1 MVVAVAGLALIAFNT
16 IGIGFMP
23 MSDVV
28 FFGLAG
34 VLWFLMLTG
43 RVSSISAPATRR
55 SSPRLLAATIVVL
68 VLATVSSF
76 QSWYPEESIGVV
88 LRLIYLTVLWFWIL
102 RCLSISRRAIAWLL
116 RGWRWGVLIASAGAL
131 ASNAG
136 LVALGQE
143 NPENRQTAWF
153 GHPNDL
159 AGYITV
165 AVPIFVLAAPRAV
178 VWARRRAQLRWM
190 VSVGVVVFALATT
203 GSMTGFVSAT
213 AGVAAGGAALLLTR
227 SSEGRGVVHPLK
239 VMATLVVVAVALTV
253 LFTSDVPVADRITR
267 LGEGDS
273 AVETSVGTRGAL
285 NERVANQFD
294 ELLVIGHGLDLA
306 AQDELRGADAGIHN
320 MYVKVLYEAGLI
332 AAIALV
338 TLLVVAL
345 QMCWKV
351 LVNMRA
357 TEIHPDIA
365 AVFGSA
371 VAALTFALFQPI
383 LFHRYFWLPFG
394 IIQCLWAMRR
404 AELRERAS
412 PTAGDAVVVRGTSA
426 PVLAR
431 ARNTARSDAAS

>member
-1 MVVAVAGLALIAFNT
+1 MAVAVAGLALMAFNT

-34 VLWFLMLTG
+34 VLWLLILTG

-55 SSPRLLAATIVVL
+55 SSPRLLVAAIVLL

-76 QSWYPEESIGVV
+76 QSWYPMDSTGVV
-88 LRLIYLTVLWFWIL
+88 LRLIYLTLLWFWIL

-116 RGWRWGVLIASAGAL
+116 QGWRWGVLIACAGAL

-136 LVALGQE
+136 IVALGHE
-143 NPENRQTAWF
+143 NAENRQSAWS

-178 VWARRRAQLRWM
+178 VWARRRAELRWM
-190 VSVGVVVFALATT
+190 VTVGVVVFALATT
-203 GSMTGFVSAT
+203 GSMTGFVSAM

-227 SSEGRGVVHPLK
+227 SSEARGIVHPLK
-239 VMATLVVVAVALTV
+239 VMATLVVVVIAVGAL
-253 LFTSDVPVADRITR
+253 FSSDVPVIDRLTR
-267 LGEGDS
+267 LEEGDS
-273 AVETSVGTRGAL
+273 SVEASVGTRGTL
-285 NERVANQFD
+285 NERVINQFD
-294 ELLVIGHGLDLA
+294 ELLVVGHGLDLA

-338 TLLVVAL
+338 ALLVVAL
-345 QMCWKV
+345 QMCWKL

-365 AVFGSA
+365 ALFGSA
-371 VAALTFALFQPI
+371 VAALTFALFQPM

-394 IIQCLWAMRR
+394 LIQCVWAMRR
-404 AELRERAS
+404 AELRDGD
-412 PTAGDAVVVRGTSA
+412 PPAGGNDAVGHGRGA
-426 PVLAR
+426 PVLAQVPGPR
-431 ARNTARSDAAS
+431 HTGAAS